1 MTRHT
6 RLALLLLG
14 RRRKTW
20 AAGSSTASHD
30 ALEQVC
36 RTMSN
41 GRRLGLRRASGA
53 TSWTTSLLKLVTK
66 TGYFLL
72 VSGLRQ

>member
-1 MTRHT
+1 VTRHA

-20 AAGSSTASHD
+20 AACSSAASHD

-36 RTMSN
+36 RTMSDR
-41 GRRLGLRRASGA
+41 GRLGLRRPSGTSGRA
-53 TSWTTSLLKLVTK
+53 TTLLKLVTK
-66 TGYFLL
+66 TSYFFL
-72 VSGLRQ
+72 VSEVRQ